1 MLLRCVGIAS
11 LVLLLHTQNFA
22 LRQPAALGG
31 SPRNTY
37 ALAAAGVSLGLV
49 AALVLHGL
57 LKPTDAADF
66 LGTHVCSCALKRGK
80 GAWSV
85 EACVALFLSAWW
97 GAAAAVLTFFGP
109 FVGTSNPYFATWA
122 ALLFSLLLLAST
134 KRGGS
139 S

>member
-22 LRQPAALGG
+22 LGG
-31 SPRNTY
+31 TPRNTY

-49 AALVLHGL
+49 AALALHGL

-134 KRGGS
+134 KRGVS

>member
-22 LRQPAALGG
+22 LGG
-31 SPRNTY
+31 TPLSTPRNTY

-49 AALVLHGL
+49 AALALHGL

-66 LGTHVCSCALKRGK
+66 LGAHVCSCALKRGK

-134 KRGGS
+134 KRGVS